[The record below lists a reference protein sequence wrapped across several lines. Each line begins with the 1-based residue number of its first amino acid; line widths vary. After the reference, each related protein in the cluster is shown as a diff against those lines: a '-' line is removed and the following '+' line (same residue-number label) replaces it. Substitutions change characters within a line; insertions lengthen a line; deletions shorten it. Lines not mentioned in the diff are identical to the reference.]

1 MNLIV
6 YSIPVFF
13 ILIGVELLVQFMT
26 KSKLYRFNDAVTNIN
41 CGIASQVTNVLL
53 KTVTFVLY
61 VLIYEKA
68 RLFEIELNA
77 FTWVLLFIGVDFFYY
92 LFHRYSH
99 EIAVLWGTH
108 AVHHQ
113 SEEYNL
119 SVALRQ
125 SAIQSL
131 GSMWFYLPLA
141 WIGFSPEAFITINAI
156 QTLYQ
161 FWIHT
166 RTINKMPA
174 WFEYV
179 FNTPAHHR
187 VHHGVEPKYI
197 DRNHG
202 GTLILFDRW
211 FGTFQAEEEEA
222 HYGVTKPVNTWNP
235 VWVNFE
241 YYKWMW
247 PVFMEAKGFDKIRV
261 LLNKPGWRPDYLG
274 GALLPG
280 EVAPDYQ
287 KYDMDVAPKMQYYVF
302 FQFLLVLVGTSL
314 FLFSFEAMPWLERT
328 VDVFL
333 ILWSVINIGGILDQ
347 KKWVFVSEMIRL
359 IVIAGA
365 LLYMIPSLDWMLKAG
380 IVGLMMI
387 SFMIY
392 LTFKRSD
399 SLNNSSKFAKS
410 TS

>member
-13 ILIGVELLVQFMT
+13 ILIGVELLVQYMT

-61 VLIYEKA
+61 VIIYEKA

-141 WIGFSPEAFITINAI
+141 WLGFSPAAFITINSI

-197 DRNHG
+197 DKNHG

-211 FGTFQAEEEEA
+211 MGTFQEEEEEA

-247 PVFMEAKGFDKIRV
+247 PVFIEAKGFDKIRV

-274 GALLPG
+274 GTLLPS

-287 KYDMDVAPKMQYYVF
+287 KYDMDVSPRMQYYVF
-302 FQFLLVLVGTSL
+302 FQFLIVLVGTSL
-314 FLFSFEAMPWLERT
+314 FLFSFEKMPWWERT

-365 LLYMIPSLDWMLKAG
+365 LLYMIPSLNWMLKAG

-399 SLNNSSKFAKS
+399 SLNNSSKFA
-410 TS
+410 